1 MREPFLA
8 EVVARIRYVAAGPA
22 LRFFVLATGSV
33 WLAFGAFSAL
43 EPLFY
48 GEVLEVGPDAMGWVN
63 SIFGPGL
70 VTGAFR
76 VPRLRSAWRRSTALA
91 TLVAPSRRR
100 FER

>member
-8 EVVARIRYVAAGPA
+8 ELVARIRYVAAGPA

-70 VTGAFR
+70 VAGTFR
-76 VPRLRSAWRRSTALA
+76 VSPPSVGMEKVNGVGNVGRAVA
-91 TLVAPSRRR
+91 TT
-100 FER
+100 F